1 MRKRKVIR
9 NHRDVL
15 AIIKRACKG
24 HGITL
29 EKFANSN
36 LHITLSAMYRRI
48 RKGRWS
54 RGLLIIIFKELNIH
68 PSRLQRHNWNNST
81 WEEMLRKTSVYR
93 PKRYLERL
101 RRILGSD
108 WPYLEEH

>member
-1 MRKRKVIR
+1 MRKRKIIR

-54 RGLLIIIFKELNIH
+54 RELLIIIFKELNIH

-81 WEEMLRKTSVYR
+81 WEEMLNKTSVYR
-93 PKRYLERL
+93 PKKYFNSRL
-101 RRILGSD
+101 NWYFKD
-108 WPYLEEH
+108 